1 MGRPDPVLNM
11 FKDKNFIPLLVPQ
24 SGISPLQLVGIYGK
38 NLIPLGDLAVSLP
51 APSGIEL
58 PPVLDDIT
66 LGGSFEGKYSAKV
79 KLSVGLKLLGNI
91 LKALSG
97 KQIDLTAAYSSART
111 ITFKFSGVSAEKVEI
126 NRLDR
131 YLANAN
137 IHSEGAHI
145 EQMMIDDKVGVLTMI
160 LKSKEFVISAQ
171 REGGEKISVSV
182 PVIQKTAGGS
192 LTVESQD
199 SSNTEISYKGPTPV
213 TFAVQGIRLFFDDG
227 GHYTAFDPFKAGQ
240 VAVRNEESRGFDT
253 SRFEPQFLDIG
264 GGFARFS
271 TVLENRAAGK

>member
-51 APSGIEL
+51 APAGAEL
-58 PPVLDDIT
+58 PPVIQDIT

-79 KLSVGLKLLGNI
+79 KLSVGLQILGNI
-91 LKALSG
+91 IKALSG
-97 KQIDLTAAYSSART
+97 KHLDLTAAYSSART

-131 YLANAN
+131 YLAQAG
-137 IHSEGAHI
+137 IHPEGAHI

-160 LKSKEFVISAQ
+160 LKSKKYVISAQ
-171 REGGEKISVSV
+171 KEGGEKISISI

-192 LTVESQD
+192 LSVESED
-199 SSNTEISYKGPTPV
+199 SSNTEISYEGPTPV
-213 TFAVQGIRLFFDDG
+213 TFAVQGIRLFFDDS

-240 VAVRNEESRGFDT
+240 VAVRTEESRGFDT
-253 SRFEPQFLDIG
+253 SRFEPQFLEIG
-264 GGFARFS
+264 GAFARFS
-271 TVLENRAAGK
+271 AAIQSRTAGQ